1 MRNSFGD
8 KEFHCAFGRAF
19 LIPCF
24 STFEYATEKRRGA
37 FFSPC
42 KTNAFNSLK
51 NINGKG
57 NRVPLGHLCLSRY
70 QGLDM
75 MGK

>member
-8 KEFHCAFGRAF
+8 REFHCAFGRAF

-24 STFEYATEKRRGA
+24 SKFEYATEKRRGA

-51 NINGKG
+51 NMNEKG
-57 NRVPLGHLCLSRY
+57 NRVPLVKVPGSRY
-70 QGLDM
+70 D
-75 MGK
+75 GKITI

>member
-1 MRNSFGD
+1 MHLDEHFLFLASQHLSMQPR
-8 KEFHCAFGRAF
+8 KEEEH
-19 LIPCF
+19 
-24 STFEYATEKRRGA
+24 